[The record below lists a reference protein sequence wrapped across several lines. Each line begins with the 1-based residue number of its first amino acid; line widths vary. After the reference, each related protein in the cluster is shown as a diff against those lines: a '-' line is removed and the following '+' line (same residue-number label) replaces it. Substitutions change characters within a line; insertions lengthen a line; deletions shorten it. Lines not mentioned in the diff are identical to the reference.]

1 MSGVVVRGL
10 TKSYG
15 PVKALRAIDMVVEP
29 GDFAVLLGP
38 SGCGKS
44 TLLSAIAGLDDID
57 AGSVEIGGV
66 DVTQREP
73 SERGIA
79 MVFQSYALYPTM
91 TVRRNLSFGLRVR
104 SVPKPEIERRVA
116 WVSELLQIGGLLD
129 RKPSQLSGGQRQR
142 VAIGRALV
150 QQTKVFLLDEPLSN
164 LDAKLRTEMRVEL
177 KRLHRNLAATII
189 YVTHDQIE
197 AMTLA
202 TRIAVMRVGRI
213 EQYGTPDVL
222 YERPATLFVAG
233 FVGSPGMNFLSGSLG
248 RGSMPVVRIEA
259 DAIPLDPFAPRLPNA
274 ARSSWAS
281 APSTFLS
288 PITRRSGQ
296 SSKRKPC
303 SSNRWAPTRLAGSS
317 MGRNA
322 SPPACRRSAREGY
335 RARCVSRST
344 SARYPCSIRRPSSG
358 LALPS
363 TDYRASWADKSVYGR
378 NVVALPK
385 SWLPGADRPCP
396 SRCRHDFAIA
406 ARRVS
411 SRESRAAPVL
421 PA

>member
-10 TKSYG
+10 AKSYG
-15 PVKALRAIDMVVEP
+15 PVRALRGIDLVVEP

-57 AGSVEIGGV
+57 AGSIEIGGAE
-66 DVTQREP
+66 VTQREP

-116 WVSELLQIGGLLD
+116 WVSELLQIGGMLD

-150 QQTKVFLLDEPLSN
+150 QHAKVFLLDEPLSN

-177 KRLHRNLAATII
+177 KRLHQSLGATII

-202 TRIAVMRVGRI
+202 TRIAVMRAGMI
-213 EQYGTPDVL
+213 EQYATPDVL
-222 YERPATLFVAG
+222 YEQPATLFVAG
-233 FVGSPGMNFLSGSLG
+233 FVGSPGMNFLSGSIARGPVPVARIETDTIPLDGYPLCSSSDDG
-248 RGSMPVVRIEA
+248 REIIFGIRPEHVSLADHGTRGALIEA
-259 DAIPLDPFAPRLPNA
+259 DTLFIEPMGADTLGWFQYGSQRISARLPPQR
-274 ARSSWAS
+274 ARG
-281 APSTFLS
+281 LS
-288 PITRRSGQ
+288 GKVRLSLDIGQVSLFDPITEQ
-296 SSKRKPC
+296 
-303 SSNRWAPTRLAGSS
+303 RL
-317 MGRNA
+317 
-322 SPPACRRSAREGY
+322 
-335 RARCVSRST
+335 
-344 SARYPCSIRRPSSG
+344 
-358 LALPS
+358 
-363 TDYRASWADKSVYGR
+363 
-378 NVVALPK
+378 
-385 SWLPGADRPCP
+385 
-396 SRCRHDFAIA
+396 
-406 ARRVS
+406 
-411 SRESRAAPVL
+411 
-421 PA
+421 

>member
-10 TKSYG
+10 AKSYG
-15 PVKALRAIDMVVEP
+15 PVRALRGIDLVVEP

-57 AGSVEIGGV
+57 AGSIEIGGA

-104 SVPKPEIERRVA
+104 RVPKTEIKRRVA
-116 WVSELLQIGGLLD
+116 WVSELLQIGGMLD

-150 QQTKVFLLDEPLSN
+150 QQAKVFLLDQPLSN

-177 KRLHRNLAATII
+177 KRLHRSLGATII

-202 TRIAVMRVGRI
+202 TRIAVMRAGKI
-213 EQYGTPDVL
+213 EQYATPDVL
-222 YERPATLFVAG
+222 YEQPATLFVAG
-233 FVGSPGMNFLSGSLG
+233 FVGSPGMNFLSGSLA
-248 RGSMPVVRIEA
+248 RASVPVARIEA
-259 DAIPLDPFAPRLPNA
+259 AAIPLDGYPLCTSFGDSREIILGIRPEHVSLADHGTCGPLIEADTLFIEPMGADTLGWFQYGSQRISARLPPQR
-274 ARSSWAS
+274 ARG
-281 APSTFLS
+281 LS
-288 PITRRSGQ
+288 GKVRLLLDIGQVSLFDPITEQ
-296 SSKRKPC
+296 
-303 SSNRWAPTRLAGSS
+303 RL
-317 MGRNA
+317 
-322 SPPACRRSAREGY
+322 
-335 RARCVSRST
+335 
-344 SARYPCSIRRPSSG
+344 
-358 LALPS
+358 
-363 TDYRASWADKSVYGR
+363 
-378 NVVALPK
+378 
-385 SWLPGADRPCP
+385 
-396 SRCRHDFAIA
+396 
-406 ARRVS
+406 
-411 SRESRAAPVL
+411 
-421 PA
+421 

>member
-10 TKSYG
+10 AKSYG
-15 PVKALRAIDMVVEP
+15 PVRALRGIDLVVEP

-57 AGSVEIGGV
+57 TGSIEIGGAE
-66 DVTQREP
+66 VTQREP

-116 WVSELLQIGGLLD
+116 WVSELLQIGGMLD

-150 QQTKVFLLDEPLSN
+150 QQAKVFLLDEPLSN

-177 KRLHRNLAATII
+177 KRLHQSLGATII

-202 TRIAVMRVGRI
+202 TRIAVMRAGMI
-213 EQYGTPDVL
+213 EQYATPDVL
-222 YERPATLFVAG
+222 YEQPATLFVAG
-233 FVGSPGMNFLSGSLG
+233 FVGSPGMNFLSGSIARGPVPVARIETDTIPLDGYPLCSSDDG
-248 RGSMPVVRIEA
+248 REIIFGIRPEHVSLADHGTRGPLIEA
-259 DAIPLDPFAPRLPNA
+259 DTLFIEPMGADTLGWFQYGSQRISARLP
-274 ARSSWAS
+274 
-281 APSTFLS
+281 P
-288 PITRRSGQ
+288 Q
-296 SSKRKPC
+296 
-303 SSNRWAPTRLAGSS
+303 
-317 MGRNA
+317 
-322 SPPACRRSAREGY
+322 
-335 RARCVSRST
+335 RARGLSGKVRLLLDIGQVSLFDPAT
-344 SARYPCSIRRPSSG
+344 ERR
-358 LALPS
+358 L
-363 TDYRASWADKSVYGR
+363 
-378 NVVALPK
+378 
-385 SWLPGADRPCP
+385 
-396 SRCRHDFAIA
+396 
-406 ARRVS
+406 
-411 SRESRAAPVL
+411 
-421 PA
+421 